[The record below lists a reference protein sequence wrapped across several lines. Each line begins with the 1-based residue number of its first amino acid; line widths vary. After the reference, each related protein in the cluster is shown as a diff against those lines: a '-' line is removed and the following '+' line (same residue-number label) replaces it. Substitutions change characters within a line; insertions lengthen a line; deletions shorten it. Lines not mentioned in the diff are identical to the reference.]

1 MSLKNRQRR
10 WSAGFTLIEL
20 LVVVFLIGLISG
32 FALLSISSLGD
43 DREIE
48 WQLKR
53 LQYQLKLASEDAVI
67 QGRPIG
73 VQFDEGRYLFLIAGR
88 SQWLELENNKA
99 LRVQD
104 LLQDWKFELRLS
116 GKKIPLVKTVDGDS
130 QAKLTPQIIFFSSG
144 EVEPFELLIV
154 DLDNTLKFRISYGED
169 GVIALMSMG
178 EG

>member
-1 MSLKNRQRR
+1 MSLCNRQIR

-48 WQLKR
+48 GQLKR
-53 LQYQLKLASEDAVI
+53 LQYQLKLASEEAVI

-73 VQFDEGRYLFLIAGR
+73 VQFDEGRYLFLIAGK
-88 SQWLELENNKA
+88 SQWLELKNNKA
-99 LRVQD
+99 LRVHD
-104 LLQDWKFELRLS
+104 LLHDWKLELRLS
-116 GKKIPLVKTVDGDS
+116 GKRIPLVNASDDDS
-130 QAKLTPQIIFFSSG
+130 QAKLIPHIIFFSSG

-154 DLDNTLKFRISYGED
+154 DLDNTPKFRISYGED
-169 GVIALMSMG
+169 GVIALMSMD
-178 EG
+178 EV